1 MARNTNTDPTPQG
14 TEGERAQASSDAEP
28 TEDRPEYRNPTAVE
42 GPLGTRPA
50 VMNEAGE
57 VGYGEPP
64 PIGALVGEMHA
75 FDPSKSTPAERYN
88 PDRHELTPGQL
99 HDANFNVSIDQG
111 RPEDTSHMRDARRV
125 PDPKDRSDLQDF
137 PSQSTGDGVYVTNEA
152 GAVHTVPGDWVTE
165 DVVAGKVNGVR
176 VRGNPGFRYSSDEE
190 VQAYD
195 EEFGAKEE
203 GAEVQV
209 KHVQA

>member
-1 MARNTNTDPTPQG
+1 MARNTNTDPTPSDA
-14 TEGERAQASSDAEP
+14 TASDAEP
-28 TEDRPEYRNPTAVE
+28 TETPQREYRSPTAVE
-42 GPLGTRPA
+42 GPLGTKPA

-88 PDRHELTPGQL
+88 PDRHELSPGQL

-111 RPEDTSHMRDARRV
+111 RPEDTSHMRNARRV
-125 PDPKDRSDLQDF
+125 PDPRDRSDLQDF
-137 PSQSTGDGVYVTNEA
+137 PTQSTGDGVYVTNEA

-165 DVVAGKVNGVR
+165 DVVAGQVNGVR
-176 VRGNPGFRYSSDEE
+176 VRGNAGFRYANDDEI
-190 VQAYD
+190 QAYKD
-195 EEFGAKEE
+195 EFDPKEE